1 MVNNPIM
8 PKEFEVS
15 LSLSELFT
23 HQDYQD
29 RRLYLNTAI
38 GYSSE
43 GFILISESS
52 NADELAQLILDYNR
66 EDKGKPTEERQ
77 PIRLYIDSPGGDLIS
92 GFAIVGAIKA
102 SKTPVYTINVGQWS
116 SMAFLIGICGHRR
129 FSLPNMTFLMHDGDL
144 NMSGST
150 NKTQDKMK
158 FTQRFEEEVVKTHV
172 LTHSNMTSREYDA
185 ISRVEYFMLPEDALE
200 RGFIDEIVTDI
211 DTIL

>member
-1 MVNNPIM
+1 MVKDFL
-8 PKEFEVS
+8 PKEFKIS
-15 LSLSELFT
+15 FDLN
-23 HQDYQD
+23 DYIDYRDRQD

-43 GFILISESS
+43 GFVLIGESS
-52 NADELAQLILDYNR
+52 NADELAQLIFDYNR
-66 EDKGKPTEERQ
+66 EDKGKPSEERQ

-92 GFAIVGAIKA
+92 GFAIVSAIKA

-172 LTHSNMTSREYDA
+172 LSHSNMTSREYDA
-185 ISRVEYFMLPEDALE
+185 VSRVEYFMLPEDALE
-200 RGFIDEIVTDI
+200 SGFIDEIVTDI